1 MDNPCSVAG
10 EPPRLSLDRESGQMH
25 APPPFFAEDSKAF
38 SMDEVGLGS
47 NDFPDPSL

>member
-1 MDNPCSVAG
+1 VAG
-10 EPPRLSLDRESGQMH
+10 EPPRLSLDRESEQMH

-47 NDFPDPSL
+47 YDFPDPSL